1 MPAPVVSRALGVLA
15 LSVTIVAT
23 VGAAVITETF
33 SSFPVGTCF
42 PDGTRIGQW
51 LFVFDGFGCVEAS
64 YADANTMLMERPAMA
79 MSPDET
85 HGSLVIGPSAT
96 GDVAVEASVLTT
108 EQLRSGSAPNPWEVA
123 WLLWHYT
130 DNTSFYYFIP
140 KPNGWELG
148 KADPAYPGA
157 QRFLA
162 TGTSPVFPVGTWH
175 RVTVNQVGQAIEVT
189 VNGVLL
195 TRVTDRERTYTSGR
209 VGLYTE
215 DAESYFDDVWV
226 TTAQRGKKGK

>member
-1 MPAPVVSRALGVLA
+1 MIGAA
-15 LSVTIVAT
+15 

-42 PDGTRIGQW
+42 PDGGRVGNW
-51 LFVFDGFGCVEAS
+51 LFVFDGFGCVAAA
-64 YADANTMLMERPAMA
+64 YVDGNTMLMQQPAPA

-85 HGSLVIGPSAT
+85 HAALVVGPSAT
-96 GDVAVEASVLTT
+96 GDVSVQASMITT
-108 EQLRSGSAPNPWEVA
+108 QQLRAGGAPNPWEVA
-123 WLLWHYT
+123 WLLWHFA
-130 DNTSFYYFIP
+130 DNTRFYYFIP

-162 TGTSPVFPVGTWH
+162 TGTWPVFPVGTWH
-175 RVTVNQVGQAIEVT
+175 RISVNQTGQTIEVS
-189 VNGVLL
+189 VNGELL
-195 TRVTDRERTYTSGR
+195 TRFTDRERTYTSGR

-215 DAESYFDDVWV
+215 DAEVYFDDVWL